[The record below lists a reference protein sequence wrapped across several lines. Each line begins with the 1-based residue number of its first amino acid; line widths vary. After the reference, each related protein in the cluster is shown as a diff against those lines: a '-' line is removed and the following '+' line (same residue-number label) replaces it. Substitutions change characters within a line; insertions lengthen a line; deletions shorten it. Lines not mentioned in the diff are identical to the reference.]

1 MSYKDKLTRKSM
13 KNRTIKQRTLKRQ
26 SISVDSQLK
35 DKNMELSDNGN
46 NKFIPKFKI
55 INGPAS
61 GCVVMYLKKNQS
73 VFDQSG
79 FLNYCDNTIK
89 VNTKSPGGFLSGLK
103 RAFFTS
109 QSYYMTYYTGTEAKE
124 SIACFS
130 SFLPG
135 DVIAVR
141 IKPGESYLVT
151 SHSFI
156 CATENIKL
164 ETKFRFQN
172 ILGGGGM
179 FLTEI
184 SIPKDSDNDG
194 MVWVASHGG
203 FERIVLSDG
212 ESIKLEHGLFCIAK
226 SKYKYELTTVG
237 GLHSTF
243 FSGQKFMM
251 KFDGPCELY
260 INSRDTSKFIQY
272 IIDRVPKPPPPS
284 HK

>member
-61 GCVVMYLKKNQS
+61 GCVVMYLKKINQYLTNLVFLIIVMIQLKLILNLLVGFYQDLS
-73 VFDQSG
+73 V
-79 FLNYCDNTIK
+79 L
-89 VNTKSPGGFLSGLK
+89 
-103 RAFFTS
+103 FTS
-109 QSYYMTYYTGTEAKE
+109 QSYYMTYYTGTEDKE

-141 IKPGESYLVT
+141 IKPGDSYLVT

-156 CATENIKL
+156 CATENINL

-184 SIPKDSDNDG
+184 SIPKDSTNDG

-212 ESIKLEHGLFCIAK
+212 ECIKLEHGLFCIAK

-272 IIDRVPKPPPPS
+272 IIDRVPKPPPNT
-284 HK
+284 K